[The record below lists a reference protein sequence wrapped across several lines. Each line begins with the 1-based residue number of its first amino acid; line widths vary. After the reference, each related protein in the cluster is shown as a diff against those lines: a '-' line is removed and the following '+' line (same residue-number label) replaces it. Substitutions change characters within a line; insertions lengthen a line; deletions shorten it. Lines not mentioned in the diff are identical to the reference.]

1 METKLNQLL
10 SDFVVEYHKLQNYH
24 WYAKGANF
32 FNVHAKLEEL
42 YDGFNASID
51 EIAEV
56 MLMESMS
63 PAGSLKEFL
72 EISKIKE
79 ASRTE
84 ITSDAIY
91 AEVLADFDYLNKLVL
106 EIKKDA
112 DESNRYVISS
122 AMDNL
127 IANFAKSI
135 WMIKQTLK

>member
-32 FNVHAKLEEL
+32 FNVHAKVEEL

-72 EISKIKE
+72 KISKIKE